1 MTRVAM
7 LQVDGA
13 GTVVVWSPSAEQLFG
28 FGEAV
33 AIGRNFWTSFAADE
47 PAAWLPRLREAIDRG
62 EHAREA
68 SFQRHD
74 GERFQASVLLSA
86 LGTDRFAV
94 VIVDRTEQMSWE
106 TREHARD
113 RFFAALAHDLRQPI
127 SVITTVADLF
137 ERGGKR
143 ADLARRIRDNA
154 ARIEELTTELLEVGS
169 VRFGGELALAREVV
183 DLGELARETTRLL
196 IPADRDRILLIEAG
210 ERSTGQWDRR
220 LLRRIVQNLVE
231 NALTHSPPSSAVVLA
246 WHLRGGL
253 AILTIE
259 NQASQLN
266 RAQLSTLFE
275 PFRRAGSSGRVGLG
289 LYIARELARAHGGD
303 IAGSTRDGM
312 VEFAVSLPREPP
324 SSYSIKRRHPRTPLD
339 TTLQIG
345 VGERTVAALGRD
357 ISLRGLAF
365 FSEAELHIDEWIKV
379 VVDYDGGAFS
389 VLGVVR
395 HTERQG
401 DRTLVGIEFPTDL
414 CQADVDLIRNP
425 PRPN

>member
-13 GTVVVWSPSAEQLFG
+13 GTIVGWSPSAEQLFG
-28 FGEAV
+28 FAEAV
-33 AIGRNFWTSFAADE
+33 AMGRNFWTSFAADE
-47 PAAWLPRLREAIDRG
+47 PAAWLTRLREAIERG
-62 EHAREA
+62 EHSREA
-68 SFQRHD
+68 EFQRHD
-74 GERFQASVLLSA
+74 GERFQATVLLSA
-86 LGTDRFAV
+86 LGVDRVAV
-94 VIVDRTEQMSWE
+94 VIVDRTDQMSWE
-106 TREHARD
+106 SREQARD

-143 ADLARRIRDNA
+143 AELARRIRDNA
-154 ARIEELTTELLEVGS
+154 ARIDELTNELLEVGS
-169 VRFGGELALAREVV
+169 VRFGGELALARELV
-183 DLGELARETTRLL
+183 DLGELARDTTRLL
-196 IPADRDRILLIEAG
+196 APADRDRFLLIEAG

-231 NALTHSPPSSAVVLA
+231 NSLSHSPPSSPVVLS
-246 WHLRGGL
+246 WHVRGGQ

-259 NQASQLN
+259 NQAPQLN
-266 RAQLSTLFE
+266 PAQLSTLFE
-275 PFRRAGSSGRVGLG
+275 PFRRAGSRGRVGLG

-345 VGERTVAALGRD
+345 IGEHTMPAMGRD

-365 FSEAELHIDEWIKV
+365 WSEADLHIDEWIKV
-379 VVDYDGGAFS
+379 MVSYDNGSFS

-395 HTERQG
+395 HTQRHG